1 MKNSNINFRGRMDQT
16 KISRPKY
23 VNSEQFRP
31 GTLGFNPP
39 KGISA
44 EEGRRSRKAKRI
56 NGTWRNFFHPNFG
69 CPAAMTCVLLDEC
82 GPDGFVK
89 DSLRKK
95 VHHGGRGI
103 LRTCRMQYDGASHGF
118 CCR

>member
-1 MKNSNINFRGRMDQT
+1 MKTANINLQGRMDQT

-69 CPAAMTCVLLDEC
+69 CPAAMTCVLLGMLKSMIKIC
-82 GPDGFVK
+82 
-89 DSLRKK
+89 L
-95 VHHGGRGI
+95 
-103 LRTCRMQYDGASHGF
+103 
-118 CCR
+118 